1 MKNKLETKIIDSYSN
16 KEITCLEKE
25 MAMLVLSD
33 VGIYENIGLEEAFSH
48 LIDRARISYS
58 NLAQEY
64 TKEQLDDMAV
74 FVANTRDGK

>member
-1 MKNKLETKIIDSYSN
+1 MKNKLETKIIDSYLN

-33 VGIYENIGLEEAFSH
+33 VGIDENIGLEEAFSH
-48 LIDRARISYS
+48 LIDGARISYS